1 MQIEGLQKLTLLD
14 FPGRVAC
21 TVFTPGCNFRCPFCQ
36 NASLVIDAP
45 LVGAQDIEEFFSFL
59 SKRKGILDGVAITGG
74 EPLLQKDIDAFIE
87 RVRDMGFQVKLDT
100 NGSFPDILKDLVARK
115 LVDYVAVDIKNA
127 PSKYEM
133 TAGCASGM
141 LDRVRQTVS
150 FLLTDAVDYEFR
162 TTVVSQFHEAEDFR
176 EIGEWIQGAKIYFLQ
191 KFEDSG
197 EIIESGLSAVT
208 KEDMELFAE
217 TVRPYVSEVSL
228 RGVY

>member
-1 MQIEGLQKLTLLD
+1 M
-14 FPGRVAC
+14 
-21 TVFTPGCNFRCPFCQ
+21 
-36 NASLVIDAP
+36 IDAP

-176 EIGEWIQGAKIYFLQ
+176 EIGEWIQGAKRYFLQ

-208 KEDMELFAE
+208 KENMELFAE

>member
-1 MQIEGLQKLTLLD
+1 M
-14 FPGRVAC
+14 
-21 TVFTPGCNFRCPFCQ
+21 
-36 NASLVIDAP
+36 IDAP

-176 EIGEWIQGAKIYFLQ
+176 EIGEWIQGAKRYFLQ